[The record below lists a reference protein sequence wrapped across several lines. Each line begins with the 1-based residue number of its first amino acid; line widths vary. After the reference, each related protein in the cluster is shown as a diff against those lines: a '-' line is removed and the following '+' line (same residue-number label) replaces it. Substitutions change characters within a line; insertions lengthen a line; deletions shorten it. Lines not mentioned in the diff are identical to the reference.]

1 MAPVF
6 VTAFSPMQ
14 LITLLNHCQRFPGFV
29 YEKARLC
36 AASNTIEVKADEA
49 KNENARHSC
58 DSRVI
63 SADFA
68 NRNTPTA
75 MYMAYSPAFGFDKEE
90 ELFVGGSLST
100 GAPPRS
106 KNRPSSPS

>member
-1 MAPVF
+1 
-6 VTAFSPMQ
+6 
-14 LITLLNHCQRFPGFV
+14 
-29 YEKARLC
+29 
-36 AASNTIEVKADEA
+36 
-49 KNENARHSC
+49 
-58 DSRVI
+58 
-63 SADFA
+63 
-68 NRNTPTA
+68 